1 MSTLLSLPTFTIC
14 ISNEKVS
21 YVIFPWHDAITNFTL
36 ARCRCCCPTLKHRNT
51 WLPKT
56 KDFCLESFLHILSNK
71 RKKVT
76 MVTSFENHKKSF
88 ILFFFNMFEYSRQ
101 YIGFNRSSLRSQFFK
116 IRVESREKKQLI
128 WWQVWCSSIR
138 VDQFRTIKGYK
149 CLFFPLGWA
158 ATAATQ
164 PKPSL
169 GRQNPQ
175 FIHYAK
181 YAMPPSAKANIIISS
196 SAWKK
201 SIRQETNAHFQ
212 WDFLL
217 RAAVKKRTAKV
228 SCFQL
233 IQNFYFLK
241 DILSVIN

>member
-1 MSTLLSLPTFTIC
+1 MT
-14 ISNEKVS
+14 
-21 YVIFPWHDAITNFTL
+21 
-36 ARCRCCCPTLKHRNT
+36 
-51 WLPKT
+51 
-56 KDFCLESFLHILSNK
+56 SFLDNQKIKPFLK
-71 RKKVT
+71 T
-76 MVTSFENHKKSF
+76 IFGLKKS
-88 ILFFFNMFEYSRQ
+88 
-101 YIGFNRSSLRSQFFK
+101 QFLNICAKNTIFWLK
-116 IRVESREKKQLI
+116 YAGNGLKVVRKLKKLI

-158 ATAATQ
+158 AAAAHQ
-164 PKPSL
+164 PEPSL

-217 RAAVKKRTAKV
+217 RASVKKRTAKV

-241 DILSVIN
+241 DIWKKYFNHNYVPY